1 MAAAGGRSDLSSG
14 PPAALTSGRVQGP
27 IRKLPPAVANAIA
40 AGEVIERP
48 ASVVKELLENSLDAG
63 AGKITVEMEGGG
75 TQRIRVVDD
84 GRGMPPSELALAL
97 ERHATSKL
105 TAIDDLLRIE
115 TFGFRGEALASIA
128 AVARVVVVTREAQAA
143 AGARLDSR
151 DQHSGQ
157 VSLVAA
163 PPGTSVAVEALFSDI
178 PARRAFL
185 RSPRAE
191 AAACLRVV
199 SETALGRPEVRFETR
214 TGGRIL
220 LSTPGDGNLVEAARA
235 IFGRGV
241 AEQLIEVNWEGDGIS
256 VVGVLGPPGV
266 ARPNRNSLVLMVNG
280 RRVHQRA
287 LAAAVE
293 GAYRGL
299 IEVGRHPLAVL
310 DLQCDRTAVD
320 VNVHPTKREVRFRE
334 ENRAFEAVQHAC
346 WGALRNLAPANL
358 LVMSA
363 GSEQPLRTEVAWSA
377 VGEAVNS
384 ETSDPLDLYGDQ
396 LALGD
401 QANPLAGA
409 DRWRYLG
416 QAHNRYLVVETEQ
429 GLALLDQ
436 HAAHEKVLYR
446 RILETLAGESGPGSQ
461 VAQGLL
467 SPMLLEVGPSVVA
480 GAIEAAEL
488 LQRAGFDLQPFGAGT
503 LRCSA
508 VPTGTR
514 LSELEQLLEEVLGEE
529 ALGAVDW
536 PTRQHR
542 LAASVAC
549 HSAVRFGD
557 RLGPDE
563 VATLLQDLATTAGG
577 ITCPHGRPAVL
588 LLSEG
593 QLRSAFRRH

>member
-1 MAAAGGRSDLSSG
+1 M
-14 PPAALTSGRVQGP
+14 TSGLVRGP

-63 AGKITVEMEGGG
+63 AGKITVEMDGGG

-84 GRGMPPSELALAL
+84 GRGMSPGELALAL

-105 TAIDDLLRIE
+105 MAIDDLLRIE

-128 AVARVVVVTREAQAA
+128 AVARVVVITREAQAA

-151 DQHSGQ
+151 DQDLGQ

-163 PPGTSVAVEALFSDI
+163 PPGTSVAVEALFSDT

-199 SETALGRPEVRFETR
+199 SEAALGRPEVRFETR

-293 GAYRGL
+293 GSYRGL

-310 DLQCDRTAVD
+310 DLQCDRSAVD

-334 ENRAFEAVQHAC
+334 ENRAFEAVQRAC

-358 LVMSA
+358 LVMNA

-377 VGEAVNS
+377 VGEAAKS
-384 ETSDPLDLYGDQ
+384 ETSDRLDLYRDQ
-396 LALGD
+396 LDLYRDRLALGD

-488 LQRAGFDLQPFGAGT
+488 LRRAGFELHPFGAGT